1 MIYFDNVTKIYPPNI
16 VALNNVSL
24 SISQGEFVSIVGR
37 SGAGKSTLLKLI
49 FGEERPTKGK
59 IYFESKNLVDLAKK
73 SLPFLRRKIS
83 MIYQDFKL
91 LDQKTVYEN
100 VAFGME
106 VTGASDREIQKIV
119 PQVLKLVNLE
129 KDENFFPPQ
138 LSAAEQQRVAIAR
151 ALALRPKVILADEPT
166 GNLDLYNTKELIKLF
181 LKINEHGTTIILATH
196 NKDVVNYIKKR
207 VIVLNKGKIVK
218 DMERGKY
225 IL

>member
-16 VALNNVSL
+16 VALNDVSL
-24 SISQGEFVSIVGR
+24 SISEGEFVSIVGR

-49 FGEERPTKGK
+49 FGEEKPTKGK
-59 IYFESKNLVDLAKK
+59 IYFENKNLVDLAKK
-73 SLPFLRRKIS
+73 SLPLLRRKIS

-106 VTGASDREIQKIV
+106 VTGASDEEIQKIV

-129 KDENFFPPQ
+129 KKENFFPPQ
-138 LSAAEQQRVAIAR
+138 LSAGEQQRVAIAR

-218 DMERGKY
+218 DVERGRY

>member
-16 VALNNVSL
+16 IALDNVSL

-49 FGEERPTKGK
+49 FGEEKPTKGK
-59 IYFESKNLVDLAKK
+59 IYFENKNLVDLAKK

-106 VTGASDREIQKIV
+106 VTGASDREIQKTI
-119 PQVLKLVNLE
+119 PQVLKLVKLE
-129 KDENFFPPQ
+129 KKENFFPHQ
-138 LSAAEQQRVAIAR
+138 LSAGEQQRVAVAR